1 MRAFAVFLLAL
12 ALGGCA
18 NQSLYSWG
26 NYEQLLYQSYKD
38 PTKTQELKAALEAHI
53 ASADQSNQRVPPGI
67 YAELGTLYLQDGAT
81 DKAVAM
87 YKRER
92 DAWPESK
99 GLMDAMIGNL
109 ERMQAGGG
117 AQ

>member
-1 MRAFAVFLLAL
+1 MRALTVFLVAL
-12 ALGGCA
+12 AMAGCA

-26 NYEQLLYQSYKD
+26 NYEQMLYQSYKD
-38 PTKTQELKAALEAHI
+38 PTKTQELKVALEAHI
-53 ASADQSNQRVPPGI
+53 ASADQSSQRVPPGI

-92 DAWPESK
+92 EAWPESK
-99 GLMDAMIGNL
+99 GLMDVMIGNL
-109 ERMQAGGG
+109 ERMQKSGG
-117 AQ
+117 AR